1 MNDKDNLNLKHGEF
15 DDAETRRVSFSKST
29 DFKDDQEERDSKLL
43 AV

>member
-1 MNDKDNLNLKHGEF
+1 MNDKDNLDPKKGEF

-29 DFKDDQEERDSKLL
+29 DFKDDQEEKESKLF

>member
-1 MNDKDNLNLKHGEF
+1 MNDKDNLNLKNGEF